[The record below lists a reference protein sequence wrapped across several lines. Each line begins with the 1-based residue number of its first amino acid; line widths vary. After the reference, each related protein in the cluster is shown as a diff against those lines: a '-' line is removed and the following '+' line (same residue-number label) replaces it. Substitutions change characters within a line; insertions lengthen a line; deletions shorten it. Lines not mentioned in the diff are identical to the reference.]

1 MSVLNPNPQTTYP
14 AHHVMTRTA
23 QVQLQPLVTASSAY
37 TALNCVGGRLVFAN
51 VAGPQQ
57 SGVVQSV
64 TVTCKTVQTTGYK
77 LYLFTGNPS
86 FTTITD
92 KATPTLNANN
102 DIQHLMDVITLGSA
116 DSSLTG
122 TINVTDNIGRAF
134 VSKDQNLYGIL
145 VTNATP
151 TYTATRDVFVTL
163 TVLQD

>member
-1 MSVLNPNPQTTYP
+1 MSVLNPNLQTTYP

-23 QVQLQPLVTASSAY
+23 QVQLNPLVTASSAY
-37 TALNCVGGRLVFAN
+37 TALNCVGGKLVFAN

-64 TVTCKTVQTTGYK
+64 TVTCKTTQTTGYK
-77 LYLFTGNPS
+77 LYIFTGNPG
-86 FTTITD
+86 TMTITD
-92 KATPTLNANN
+92 KATPTTSNN
-102 DIQHLMDVITLGSA
+102 DLPYLMDVITLGSV

-122 TINVTDNIGRAF
+122 SINVTDNIGRAF
-134 VSKDQNLYGIL
+134 VSQDQNLYGIL